1 MVNDGQTENQADML
15 KMARLLTDMGPPVL
29 ELLAP
34 KAGERILDLGCG
46 TGVWAEEMMKRGC
59 EVVGVDINP
68 QAVAAA
74 QARGVDA
81 RQVNAEAMT
90 FRDEFDAVFSNA
102 SLHWMRHPGRVVAGV
117 VRSLKSGGRFVGECG
132 EENNVKAVVDA
143 VTIALDKRGI
153 EVENLHPWVFITK
166 EDATGMLEAGG
177 LRVESMEVIERPTVL
192 PGTIGQWLSVFA
204 HNYLSSLHPKERDEF
219 LNEVTE
225 LCRPKLLQP
234 DGKWIADY
242 VRLRFYAVKP

>member
-15 KMARLLTDMGPPVL
+15 KMASLLTDMGPPVL

-34 KAGERILDLGCG
+34 KTGERILDLGCG
-46 TGVWAEEMMKRGC
+46 TGVWSEEMMKRGC
-59 EVVGVDINP
+59 EVVGVDVNP
-68 QAVAAA
+68 QAVVAA

-81 RQVNAEAMT
+81 RQINAEAMT
-90 FRDEFDAVFSNA
+90 FNDEFDAVFSNA

-117 VRSLKSGGRFVGECG
+117 VRSLKHGGRFVGECG
-132 EENNVKAVVDA
+132 ERDNVRTVVDA
-143 VTIALDKRGI
+143 VTIALDRRGI

-177 LRVESMEVIERPTVL
+177 LKVEKMDVIERPTVL
-192 PGTIGQWLSVFA
+192 PGTIAQWLSVFA
-204 HNYLSSLHPKERDEF
+204 YNYLSSLHPKERNEF
-219 LNEVTE
+219 LNEVME
-225 LCRPKLLQP
+225 LCKPKLLQP
-234 DGKWIADY
+234 DGKWVADY